1 MASTKIALIVSL
13 TIFIAFSGKNIT
25 NYCRTAVKINRP
37 VTNILKRADF
47 QSAPYTVCCL
57 VSGRFQYPDTYNKK
71 SIFEAPFS
79 VLGKRSTSNES

>member
-37 VTNILKRADF
+37 VTNILNGPISNRH
-47 QSAPYTVCCL
+47 L
-57 VSGRFQYPDTYNKK
+57 IQYV
-71 SIFEAPFS
+71 A
-79 VLGKRSTSNES
+79 